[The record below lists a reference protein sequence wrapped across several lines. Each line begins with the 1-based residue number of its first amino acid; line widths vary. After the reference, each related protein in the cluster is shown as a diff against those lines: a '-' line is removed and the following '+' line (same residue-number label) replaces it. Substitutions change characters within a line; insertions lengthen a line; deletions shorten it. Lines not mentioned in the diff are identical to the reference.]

1 MKRKNDI
8 QEMLLFINPHYKFL
22 VKTMVGLFGIKKGLE
37 NRIFHV
43 RIGPFPS
50 KQPLPFNQPHP
61 SDQPLQPINPTNP
74 INSTHPINPFRLI
87 NTSRPKN
94 ASCPII
100 VSHPIHPSLNSD
112 LDTPTQIP

>member
-43 RIGPFPS
+43 RIEPFLS
-50 KQPLPFNQPHP
+50 KQPLPFN
-61 SDQPLQPINPTNP
+61 QPLQPINPTNP
-74 INSTHPINPFRLI
+74 VNSTHPINPFRLI

-94 ASCPII
+94 TSCPII